1 MYMDLPYLI
10 GFLILL
16 IWNLLLARKLEEIA
30 RKLEEIKNAHNSTV
44 KQFNDYIEELS
55 KVINNI
61 IAHVNDIEDFLEGAE
76 VEEESKED

>member
-16 IWNLLLARKLEEIA
+16 IWNSYLAFRLEQ
-30 RKLEEIKNAHNSTV
+30 IKNAHNSTV
-44 KQFNDYIEELS
+44 EKLTNYTEELS

>member
-1 MYMDLPYLI
+1 MDLPYLI

-16 IWNLLLARKLEEIA
+16 IWNLFLASMLE
-30 RKLEEIKNAHNSTV
+30 KIKNAHNSTV
-44 KQFNDYIEELS
+44 EQLTNYNEELS

-61 IAHVNDIEDFLEGAE
+61 VDHVNDIEDFLEGAE

>member
-16 IWNLLLARKLEEIA
+16 IWNLFLAR
-30 RKLEEIKNAHNSTV
+30 RLEEIKNAHNSTV
-44 KQFNDYIEELS
+44 KQLTNYTEELS

-61 IAHVNDIEDFLEGAE
+61 IKHVNDIEDFLEGAE

>member
-1 MYMDLPYLI
+1 MDLPYLI

-16 IWNLLLARKLEEIA
+16 IWNFLLA

-44 KQFNDYIEELS
+44 KQLNDYTEELS

-61 IAHVNDIEDFLEGAE
+61 IKHVNDIEDFLEGAE

>member
-1 MYMDLPYLI
+1 MDLPYLI

-16 IWNLLLARKLEEIA
+16 IWNLLLAR
-30 RKLEEIKNAHNSTV
+30 RLEEIKNAHNSTV
-44 KQFNDYIEELS
+44 GQLTNYTEELS

-61 IAHVNDIEDFLEGAE
+61 IKHVNDIEDFLEGAE

>member
-1 MYMDLPYLI
+1 MDLPYLI

-16 IWNLLLARKLEEIA
+16 IWNLFLAR
-30 RKLEEIKNAHNSTV
+30 RLEEIKNAHNSTV
-44 KQFNDYIEELS
+44 KQLNDYIEELS

-61 IAHVNDIEDFLEGAE
+61 VKHVNDIEDFLEGAE

>member
-1 MYMDLPYLI
+1 MDLPYLI

-16 IWNLLLARKLEEIA
+16 IWNLLLAR
-30 RKLEEIKNAHNSTV
+30 RLEEIKNAHNSTV
-44 KQFNDYIEELS
+44 KQLNNYTEELS

-61 IAHVNDIEDFLEGAE
+61 IKHVNDIEDFLGGAE

>member
-1 MYMDLPYLI
+1 MDLPYLI

-16 IWNLLLARKLEEIA
+16 IWNLLLAR
-30 RKLEEIKNAHNSTV
+30 RLEEIKNAHNSTV
-44 KQFNDYIEELS
+44 KQLNNYTEELS

-61 IAHVNDIEDFLEGAE
+61 IKHVNDIEDFLEGSE

>member
-1 MYMDLPYLI
+1 MDLPYLI

-16 IWNLLLARKLEEIA
+16 IWNSYLAFRLEQ
-30 RKLEEIKNAHNSTV
+30 IKNAHNNTV
-44 KQFNDYIEELS
+44 EQLTNYTEELS

-61 IAHVNDIEDFLEGAE
+61 IAHINDIEDFLEGAE

>member
-1 MYMDLPYLI
+1 MDLPYLI

-16 IWNLLLARKLEEIA
+16 IWNLLLAR
-30 RKLEEIKNAHNSTV
+30 RLEEIKNAHNSTV
-44 KQFNDYIEELS
+44 EYLTDYTKELS

-61 IAHVNDIEDFLEGAE
+61 IDHVNDIEDFLEGVE

>member
-1 MYMDLPYLI
+1 MDLPYLI

-16 IWNLLLARKLEEIA
+16 IWNLLLAR
-30 RKLEEIKNAHNSTV
+30 RLEEIKNAHNSTV
-44 KQFNDYIEELS
+44 EHLTDYTEELT

-61 IAHVNDIEDFLEGAE
+61 IDHVNDIEDFLEGVE

>member
-1 MYMDLPYLI
+1 MDLPYLI

-16 IWNLLLARKLEEIA
+16 IWNSYLAFRLEQ
-30 RKLEEIKNAHNSTV
+30 IKNAHNNTV
-44 KQFNDYIEELS
+44 EQLTNYTEELS

>member
-16 IWNLLLARKLEEIA
+16 IWNFLLA

-44 KQFNDYIEELS
+44 KQLNDYTEELS

-61 IAHVNDIEDFLEGAE
+61 IKHVNDIEDFLEGAE